1 MIYHKWKLIFIGIP
15 KNASTSF
22 HMVLTN
28 KTDYYQTGHNHD
40 SIFEEFEKNDEDM
53 LLHYD
58 SLCVIRNP
66 YDRFFSAWKFA
77 HPHKGPISLNSY
89 KESFND
95 FVHKCVHQKFRD
107 LNIGH
112 NHFFPQ
118 YKFVTM
124 NKRIVVD
131 DIIRYE
137 NLLDDW
143 KQYQIN
149 WNHRRNLP
157 YKMNLTLPHE
167 NNSEIDVKW
176 DEVYDSESR
185 EIVYDLYH
193 TDFEIFKYQK

>member
-1 MIYHKWKLIFIGIP
+1 MIYHKWKLIFVGIP

-22 HMVLTN
+22 HMTLLN
-28 KTDYYQTGHNHD
+28 KTDYAGVGHNHNT
-40 SIFEEFEKNDEDM
+40 IFDEFENHDEDL

-77 HPHKGPISLNSY
+77 HPHKGPVSVEDF

-95 FVHKCVHQKFRD
+95 FVYRCEEKKFREN
-107 LNIGH
+107 NIEYDH
-112 NHFFPQ
+112 YFPQ
-118 YKFVTM
+118 YRFVTM

-137 NLLDDW
+137 NLLEDW
-143 KQYQIN
+143 KIYQEK
-149 WNHRRNLP
+149 WNQRRQLP
-157 YKMNLTLPHE
+157 YKMNLTLVHE
-167 NNSEIDVKW
+167 NSSEININW
-176 DEVYDSESR
+176 QEVYDSQSR

-193 TDFEIFKYQK
+193 TDFEIFKYQR